1 MAVPELVADIAFY
14 TERVIDKEEKLLNI
28 LKHIIIF
35 DCCEKDERKICKLVQ
50 FYLNLNLYN

>member
-35 DCCEKDERKICKLVQ
+35 DCCEKMKGR
-50 FYLNLNLYN
+50 YAS